1 MKTSIKPNI
10 FSGIIIFIAVL
21 LMLIY
26 VASPMQLHFGILGFI
41 FTEVILLFC
50 GLIPIFFYRLKL
62 QDVLPFKRTSL
73 RQILGTLFL
82 WFGSYIV
89 ILLVSLILFYFFPN
103 GMSSTNHSI
112 VNFYSNLSYPLA
124 VVVIAVLPAICEEVL
139 HRGFIQYTFHK
150 VKNKWIV
157 ILSIGIIFGIF
168 HLDPYRFL
176 PTTILGIVL
185 AYIMVETNNILLPM
199 IFHFVNNAVTVS
211 SSINYT
217 ETPEQVTT
225 VSLFGI
231 GAYLIFSTIAPLL
244 IIIGSKLLHSKE
256 QIALSRK
263 SKKTRRM
270 GIIGTLIAMSLFA
283 SGISLTVAS
292 YPAFITMSGETILNT
307 SWSKTINKDTTM
319 DTLPNIV
326 ILDEDSYKFDFIATG
341 GNANCTVGAILK
353 NSDGQIVFETGYGGE
368 FSINSFLT
376 LKADTY
382 TIEYHY
388 ENTLQ
393 ESILMNITNS
403 IVRH

>member
-21 LMLIY
+21 FMLVY
-26 VASPMQLHFGILGFI
+26 VASPMQLHFGILGFVI
-41 FTEVILLFC
+41 TEVILLFC

-73 RQILGTLFL
+73 RQIIGTLLL

-89 ILLVSLILFYFFPN
+89 ILLVSLILFYLFPN

-124 VVVIAVLPAICEEVL
+124 LVVIAVLPAICEEIL

-176 PTTILGIVL
+176 PTTILGMVL
-185 AYIMVETNNILLPM
+185 AYIMYETKNILLP
-199 IFHFVNNAVTVS
+199 ILFHFINNAVSVS
-211 SSINYT
+211 SSMNYT
-217 ETPEQVTT
+217 ETTEQVTT

-231 GAYLIFSTIAPLL
+231 GAYLIFSTIAPIL
-244 IIIGSKLLHSKE
+244 IISGSKLLHSKE
-256 QIALSRK
+256 QNALNQK

-270 GIIGTLIAMSLFA
+270 RIIGTLIAMFLFV
-283 SGISLTVAS
+283 SGISLSVVS
-292 YPAFITMSGETILNT
+292 YPAFLTMSGETILNT
-307 SWSKTINKDTTM
+307 SWSKTINMDTKT
-319 DTLPNIV
+319 DTLPSIV
-326 ILDEDSYKFDFIATG
+326 IIDEDSYSFDFIATG

-353 NSDGQIVFETGYGGE
+353 NSDDQIVFETGYGGE
-368 FSINSFLT
+368 FSINSSLT
-376 LKADTY
+376 LKAGTY

-388 ENTLQ
+388 ETTLQ
-393 ESILMNITNS
+393 ENTLMHLTTSII
-403 IVRH
+403 RH